1 MSAQSQFKKPA
12 GRAVPPQNYRA
23 RLIRLVHVGRRELK
37 LDEASYRAILQAQAG
52 IASSSDGSALQLQAV
67 VDYMVR
73 QGFKI
78 ASKSK
83 VVSSRKA
90 VVKGRQIGVTA
101 ALGAVALASDPESRK
116 ARAMWLTLHEIGQVR
131 DPSEAA
137 LLAYARRQTGV
148 QRMEWVVDMVPVLEP
163 LKAWLLRSMPQA
175 LNSYLRE
182 PASTWAG
189 HMDSIWHEN
198 WQQAVTRLRG
208 ALERRL
214 VQLVDEYVDL
224 WHLVQ
229 SAREKQQ

>member
-1 MSAQSQFKKPA
+1 
-12 GRAVPPQNYRA
+12 
-23 RLIRLVHVGRRELK
+23 
-37 LDEASYRAILQAQAG
+37 
-52 IASSSDGSALQLQAV
+52 
-67 VDYMVR
+67 
-73 QGFKI
+73 
-78 ASKSK
+78 
-83 VVSSRKA
+83 
-90 VVKGRQIGVTA
+90 
-101 ALGAVALASDPESRK
+101 
-116 ARAMWLTLHEIGQVR
+116 
-131 DPSEAA
+131 
-137 LLAYARRQTGV
+137 
-148 QRMEWVVDMVPVLEP
+148 MEWVVDMVPVLEP